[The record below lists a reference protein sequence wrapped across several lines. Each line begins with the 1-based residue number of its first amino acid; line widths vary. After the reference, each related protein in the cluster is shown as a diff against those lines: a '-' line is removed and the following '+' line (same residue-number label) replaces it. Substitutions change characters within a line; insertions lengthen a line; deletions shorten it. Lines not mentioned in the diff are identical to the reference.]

1 MHKSGFLYKKDTNIS
16 SRSQYL
22 VFLTNKNSNNVQTEQ
37 EKENVIEIETE
48 ASNSSLQKNQS
59 IAQWLENQ
67 YFDDENVPRVSSCL
81 EPVHNVVNQSET
93 FVEKLRSNELIEL
106 VPMFVSQDRECEI
119 SNSND
124 PIRYSFEK
132 SASDFSADDSVQ
144 DPDFLPNDEEM
155 NNNEDIDEIA
165 EVETSGNEM
174 ETEEVMNKNG
184 ENVEEIQ
191 ENNKLIV
198 NANAMWLPP
207 PRHNGQSATAFCEM
221 DARHFSSNA
230 MDAQWVFPKTMGTQ
244 WVSSRIMD
252 AHSFPWVSSSVP
264 ENSPPD
270 LNIYT
275 PLSVYG
281 DNTDKD
287 QRLNVNS
294 DHVPSSTNWGDA
306 LNNIDNNGTEETR
319 VYKVNEKYVPII
331 SGDVLNNVGDGGVEV
346 SRNSNRK
353 STGKVSKLKN
363 FCYYCESDVLNF
375 ARHVINNHS
384 TELDIIKLSS
394 MSAKSLQGRR
404 LLAQLRNKGNFLKT
418 ANICP
423 RRVRQSQ
430 IPGTPVLPCDNCL
443 GFFSSKLLYRHR
455 KNCGE
460 KRSGRA
466 QSEGQT
472 TLIRNFRTDE
482 RLKREVFPRMRAD
495 KISLEAKADSL
506 ICSFG
511 ATYLRSH
518 RKTFCFSTQ
527 TVAKYNPQTE
537 VFEAPSFSMN
547 TVNSFKQCCDI
558 AINIALKGCQQY
570 ETVPA
575 AEAEAQLRTMIHL
588 FTANWRFEISSQAA
602 TKKAVDRLKINDKD
616 VSAYN
621 ILVDTIY
628 CRVIPLNRKR
638 PGELQRMLL
647 HTYLSC
653 GNEKA
658 QGKRGRGVPVLFSV
672 NVQNNI
678 EFMLEYRS
686 NFVPKENLYLFAK
699 ANSKTEI
706 NGYKILSKYAQ
717 TCGAKNPTAITS
729 TRLEKHLATLTQIF
743 NMTDSDIEQLA
754 AFMGH
759 TPGVH
764 RRSYRLPDDIYQTAK
779 LSKLLLLMEIG
790 GAGDYKGKSLEEIDL
805 NMEENLLDETKCD
818 ESDMDDE
825 IDDTNTENVVETNV
839 NEININEAVSV
850 KPQAEMK
857 KTKEY

>member
-1 MHKSGFLYKKDTNIS
+1 
-16 SRSQYL
+16 
-22 VFLTNKNSNNVQTEQ
+22 
-37 EKENVIEIETE
+37 
-48 ASNSSLQKNQS
+48 
-59 IAQWLENQ
+59 
-67 YFDDENVPRVSSCL
+67 
-81 EPVHNVVNQSET
+81 
-93 FVEKLRSNELIEL
+93 
-106 VPMFVSQDRECEI
+106 
-119 SNSND
+119 
-124 PIRYSFEK
+124 
-132 SASDFSADDSVQ
+132 
-144 DPDFLPNDEEM
+144 
-155 NNNEDIDEIA
+155 
-165 EVETSGNEM
+165 
-174 ETEEVMNKNG
+174 
-184 ENVEEIQ
+184 
-191 ENNKLIV
+191 
-198 NANAMWLPP
+198 
-207 PRHNGQSATAFCEM
+207 
-221 DARHFSSNA
+221 
-230 MDAQWVFPKTMGTQ
+230 
-244 WVSSRIMD
+244 
-252 AHSFPWVSSSVP
+252 VSSSVP

-270 LNIYT
+270 FNIYT
-275 PLSVYG
+275 PLSVHG
-281 DNTDKD
+281 DNTDKE
-287 QRLNVNS
+287 QGLIVNS
-294 DHVPSSTNWGDA
+294 DHVSSSTNWGDA
-306 LNNIDNNGTEETR
+306 LNNVDNDGTEETR

-331 SGDVLNNVGDGGVEV
+331 SGDVLNNVGDGGV
-346 SRNSNRK
+346 
-353 STGKVSKLKN
+353 
-363 FCYYCESDVLNF
+363 ESDVLNF

-394 MSAKSLQGRR
+394 MSAKSLQRRR

-418 ANICP
+418 ANNCP

-511 ATYLRSH
+511 ARYLRSH
-518 RKTFCFSTQ
+518 REKHFASVTSRKMRELSKILIEIKKIEPSIKSFFQALQPKYFDLCVQATQ

-537 VFEAPSFSMN
+537 VFEAPSFAMN
-547 TVNSFKQCCDI
+547 IVNSFKQCCDI
-558 AINIALKGCQQY
+558 AINIALKGSQQY

-575 AEAEAQLRTMIHL
+575 AEAEAQLKNNDP
-588 FTANWRFEISSQAA
+588 FSA
-602 TKKAVDRLKINDKD
+602 KKAVDRLKINDKD

-628 CRVIPLNRKR
+628 CRVILLNRKH

-658 QGKRGRGVPVLFSV
+658 QYEEFKHIVTPSERVLLEKLKRVVIRGKRGRGVPVLFSV
-672 NVQNNI
+672 DVQNNI

-686 NFVPKENLYLFAK
+686 NFVPNENLYLFAK
-699 ANSKTEI
+699 GNSKTEI
-706 NGYKILSKYAQ
+706 SGYKMLSKYAQ

-729 TRLEKHLATLTQIF
+729 TRLRKHLATLTQIF

-764 RRSYRLPDDIYQTAK
+764 RGSYRLPDDIYQTAK

-805 NMEENLLDETKCD
+805 NMEENLLDETNCD

-839 NEININEAVSV
+839 NEININKAVSV

-857 KTKEY
+857 KNKRVLIPWTSEQKLLARKFFQEHIKKSKPPKRHECEKLIENHPQAFNNKNWLKIKVFIQNIYNQKQRQDD

>member
-1 MHKSGFLYKKDTNIS
+1 MSFPEYYGCAVGFPKYYECAVASLGSDGCAMGFLESKGCAVGFSEYNECAVGFSEYNECAVD
-16 SRSQYL
+16 
-22 VFLTNKNSNNVQTEQ
+22 F
-37 EKENVIEIETE
+37 
-48 ASNSSLQKNQS
+48 
-59 IAQWLENQ
+59 
-67 YFDDENVPRVSSCL
+67 
-81 EPVHNVVNQSET
+81 PVYHRFAVGFSE
-93 FVEKLRSNELIEL
+93 FYG
-106 VPMFVSQDRECEI
+106 CAWG
-119 SNSND
+119 
-124 PIRYSFEK
+124 SFEY
-132 SASDFSADDSVQ
+132 
-144 DPDFLPNDEEM
+144 
-155 NNNEDIDEIA
+155 NECA
-165 EVETSGNEM
+165 
-174 ETEEVMNKNG
+174 
-184 ENVEEIQ
+184 
-191 ENNKLIV
+191 
-198 NANAMWLPP
+198 
-207 PRHNGQSATAFCEM
+207 
-221 DARHFSSNA
+221 
-230 MDAQWVFPKTMGTQ
+230 
-244 WVSSRIMD
+244 
-252 AHSFPWVSSSVP
+252 VSSSVP

-270 LNIYT
+270 FNIYI
-275 PLSVYG
+275 
-281 DNTDKD
+281 
-287 QRLNVNS
+287 RH
-294 DHVPSSTNWGDA
+294 HVSSSTNWGDA
-306 LNNIDNNGTEETR
+306 LNNVDNDGTEETR

-331 SGDVLNNVGDGGVEV
+331 SGDVLNNVGDDGVE
-346 SRNSNRK
+346 
-353 STGKVSKLKN
+353 
-363 FCYYCESDVLNF
+363 
-375 ARHVINNHS
+375 
-384 TELDIIKLSS
+384 
-394 MSAKSLQGRR
+394 
-404 LLAQLRNKGNFLKT
+404 LRNKGNFLKT
-418 ANICP
+418 ANNCP

-455 KNCGE
+455 RNCGE

-511 ATYLRSH
+511 ARYLRSH
-518 RKTFCFSTQ
+518 REKHFASVTSPLQPKYFDLFVRATQ

-537 VFEAPSFSMN
+537 VFEAPSFAMN
-547 TVNSFKQCCDI
+547 IVNSFKQCCDI
-558 AINIALKGCQQY
+558 AINIALKGSQKY

-602 TKKAVDRLKINDKD
+602 SNLHLNKWNKVTIVPLASDLKILRNYLLQSAKKAVDRLKINDKD

-628 CRVIPLNRKR
+628 CRVILLNRKR

-658 QGKRGRGVPVLFSV
+658 QYEEFKHIVTPSERVLLEKLKRVVIRGKRGRGVPVLFSV
-672 NVQNNI
+672 DVQNNI

-706 NGYKILSKYAQ
+706 SGYKMLNKYAQ

-729 TRLEKHLATLTQIF
+729 TRLRKHLATLTQIF

-764 RRSYRLPDDIYQTAK
+764 RGSYRLPDDIYQTAK

-805 NMEENLLDETKCD
+805 NMEENLLDETNCD

-839 NEININEAVSV
+839 NEININKAVSV
-850 KPQAEMK
+850 KPEAEMK
-857 KTKEY
+857 KNKRVLIPWTSEQKLLARKFFQEHIKKSKPPKRHECEKLIENHPQAFNNKNWLKIKVFIQNIYNQKQRQDD

>member
-1 MHKSGFLYKKDTNIS
+1 MSC
-16 SRSQYL
+16 
-22 VFLTNKNSNNVQTEQ
+22 
-37 EKENVIEIETE
+37 IEE
-48 ASNSSLQKNQS
+48 
-59 IAQWLENQ
+59 
-67 YFDDENVPRVSSCL
+67 
-81 EPVHNVVNQSET
+81 
-93 FVEKLRSNELIEL
+93 
-106 VPMFVSQDRECEI
+106 
-119 SNSND
+119 
-124 PIRYSFEK
+124 
-132 SASDFSADDSVQ
+132 
-144 DPDFLPNDEEM
+144 
-155 NNNEDIDEIA
+155 
-165 EVETSGNEM
+165 
-174 ETEEVMNKNG
+174 
-184 ENVEEIQ
+184 
-191 ENNKLIV
+191 
-198 NANAMWLPP
+198 
-207 PRHNGQSATAFCEM
+207 
-221 DARHFSSNA
+221 
-230 MDAQWVFPKTMGTQ
+230 
-244 WVSSRIMD
+244 
-252 AHSFPWVSSSVP
+252 VSSSVP

-270 LNIYT
+270 FNIYP
-275 PLSVYG
+275 PLSVHG

-294 DHVPSSTNWGDA
+294 DHMSSSTNWGDA
-306 LNNIDNNGTEETR
+306 LNNVDDGTEETR

-346 SRNSNRK
+346 WRNSNRK

-363 FCYYCESDVLNF
+363 FCYYCESEVLNF

-394 MSAKSLQGRR
+394 MSAKSLQRRR

-418 ANICP
+418 SNNCP

-511 ATYLRSH
+511 ARYLRSH
-518 RKTFCFSTQ
+518 REKHFASVTSRKMRELSKILIEIKKIEPSLKSFFQALQPKYFYLFVQATQ

-537 VFEAPSFSMN
+537 VFEAPSFAMN
-547 TVNSFKQCCDI
+547 IVNSFKQCCDI
-558 AINIALKGCQQY
+558 AINIALKGSQQY

-602 TKKAVDRLKINDKD
+602 SNLHLNKWNKVTIVPLASDLKILRNYLLQSAKKAVDRLKINDKD

-628 CRVIPLNRKR
+628 CRVILLNRKR

-658 QGKRGRGVPVLFSV
+658 QYEEFKHIVTPSERVLLEKLKRVVIRGKRGRGVPVLFSV
-672 NVQNNI
+672 DVQNNI

-686 NFVPKENLYLFAK
+686 NFVPKEN
-699 ANSKTEI
+699 
-706 NGYKILSKYAQ
+706 
-717 TCGAKNPTAITS
+717 
-729 TRLEKHLATLTQIF
+729 
-743 NMTDSDIEQLA
+743 
-754 AFMGH
+754 
-759 TPGVH
+759 
-764 RRSYRLPDDIYQTAK
+764 
-779 LSKLLLLMEIG
+779 
-790 GAGDYKGKSLEEIDL
+790 
-805 NMEENLLDETKCD
+805 
-818 ESDMDDE
+818 
-825 IDDTNTENVVETNV
+825 
-839 NEININEAVSV
+839 
-850 KPQAEMK
+850 
-857 KTKEY
+857 